1 MATYRDEGIVL
12 RTMRL
17 GEADRIV
24 TILTA
29 EHGKVRAVAKGV
41 RRTKS
46 RMGGR
51 VEPLSH
57 VAMLCWRGR
66 ELDVVN
72 QAESLDTFRAIREDM
87 ARLAPATIIL
97 EIADQVA
104 EQHAPAG
111 ELFTMVLGAL
121 RSLEA
126 SASPLLLGAFCLKLL
141 AGEGVGP
148 IVEACARCGSPGP
161 LVAFE
166 LSEGGLLCAKCRRG
180 QAVSPEFVE
189 MARRILGGGLA
200 TALRETSD
208 DVAHE
213 VERIG
218 LSAVEQHLDRR
229 LRSTR
234 QLVESERILN

>member
-1 MATYRDEGIVL
+1 LSTYRDEGIVL

-46 RMGGR
+46 RVGGR

-57 VAMLCWRGR
+57 VALLCWRGR
-66 ELDVVN
+66 ELDVVS
-72 QAESLDTFRAIREDM
+72 QVESIDTFRQIRTDLS
-87 ARLAPATIIL
+87 RLGPATTIL

-111 ELFTMVLGAL
+111 ELYAMVLGAL
-121 RSLEA
+121 RALE
-126 SASPLLLGAFCLKLL
+126 SEASPLLLGAFCFKLL
-141 AGEGVGP
+141 AIDGVSP
-148 IVEACARCGSPGP
+148 IVDACARCASPGP
-161 LVAFE
+161 LVAFD
-166 LSEGGLLCAKCRRG
+166 LGEGGLLCEHCRRG
-180 QAVSPEFVE
+180 QAVSEEFVTL
-189 MARRILGGGLA
+189 ARAVLGGSLA
-200 TALRETSD
+200 WALRQPTTPATS
-208 DVAHE
+208 E

-218 LSAVEQHLDRR
+218 LAAVERHLDRR
-229 LRSTR
+229 LRSSR
-234 QLVESERILN
+234 HLIEGEQRGA

>member
-1 MATYRDEGIVL
+1 
-12 RTMRL
+12 MRL

-57 VAMLCWRGR
+57 VALLCWSGR
-66 ELDVVN
+66 ELDIVS
-72 QAESLDTFRAIREDM
+72 QAESLDTFRTIREDLS
-87 ARLAPATIIL
+87 RLAPAMTIL

-111 ELFTMVLGAL
+111 ELFSTVLGAL

-126 SASPLLLGAFCLKLL
+126 FASPLLLGAFCLKLL
-141 AGEGVGP
+141 AVEGVSP
-148 IVEACARCGSPGP
+148 VVDSCARCGSDAA
-161 LVAFE
+161 LVAFN
-166 LSEGGLLCAKCRRG
+166 LSEGGLLCANCRRG
-180 QAVSPEFVE
+180 QAVSQDFVTL
-189 MARRILGGGLA
+189 ARMILRGGLSTALKEPESPA
-200 TALRETSD
+200 TAELER
-208 DVAHE
+208 VA
-213 VERIG
+213 

-229 LRSTR
+229 LRSAR
-234 QLVESERILN
+234 HLIESEQRGA

>member
-66 ELDVVN
+66 ELDVIN

-87 ARLAPATIIL
+87 TRLAPATIIL
-97 EIADQVA
+97 EIADQIA
-104 EQHAPAG
+104 EQHAPAS
-111 ELFTMVLGAL
+111 ELFAMVLGAL
-121 RSLEA
+121 RSLES

-141 AGEGVGP
+141 AAEGVGP
-148 IVEACARCGSPGP
+148 IVEECARCRSPGP

-180 QAVSPEFVE
+180 QAVSPEFVA

-200 TALRETSD
+200 TALRETPD
-208 DVAHE
+208 RVAYE
-213 VERIG
+213 VERVG

-234 QLVESERILN
+234 QLVESERIPS

>member
-1 MATYRDEGIVL
+1 VPTYRDEGIVL

-66 ELDVVN
+66 ELDIVN

-87 ARLAPATIIL
+87 SRLAPATTIL

-111 ELFTMVLGAL
+111 DLFSIVLGAL
-121 RSLEA
+121 RSLE
-126 SASPLLLGAFCLKLL
+126 SAPSPLLLGAFCLKVL
-141 AGEGVGP
+141 AAEGVGP
-148 IVEACARCGSPGP
+148 IVDACARCGSPGP

-166 LSEGGLLCAKCRRG
+166 ITEGGLLCAKCRRG
-180 QAVSPEFVE
+180 QAVSADFVDL
-189 MARRILGGGLA
+189 ARRILNGGLA
-200 TALRETSD
+200 SALRESAGP
-208 DVAHE
+208 VANE
-213 VERIG
+213 VERVALG
-218 LSAVEQHLDRR
+218 AMEQHLDRR
-229 LRSTR
+229 LRSAR
-234 QLVESERILN
+234 QLVEAERTLT

>member
-57 VAMLCWRGR
+57 VTMLCWRGR
-66 ELDVVN
+66 ELDIIN
-72 QAESLDTFRAIREDM
+72 QAESLDTFRTIREDM
-87 ARLAPATIIL
+87 ARLAPATTIL

-111 ELFTMVLGAL
+111 ELFSMVLGAL
-121 RSLEA
+121 RSLELTP
-126 SASPLLLGAFCLKLL
+126 SPLLLGAFCLKLL
-141 AGEGVGP
+141 ATEGVGP
-148 IVEACARCGSPGP
+148 IVDACARCASPGP

-180 QAVSPEFVE
+180 QAVSPEFVD

-200 TALRETSD
+200 AALRETPGL
-208 DVAHE
+208 VANE
-213 VERIG
+213 VERVG
-218 LSAVEQHLDRR
+218 LNAVEQHLDRR
-229 LRSTR
+229 LRSAR
-234 QLVESERILN
+234 HLIESERVAT

>member
-1 MATYRDEGIVL
+1 VPTYRDEGIVL

-24 TILTA
+24 TILTK

-46 RMGGR
+46 RMGAR

-66 ELDVVN
+66 ELDIVS
-72 QAESLDTFRAIREDM
+72 QAESLDTFRTIREDM
-87 ARLAPATIIL
+87 ARLEPATTIL

-104 EQHAPAG
+104 EQHAPAE
-111 ELFTMVLGAL
+111 ELFSMVLGAL
-121 RSLEA
+121 RSLETT
-126 SASPLLLGAFCLKLL
+126 ASPMLLGAFCFKLL
-141 AGEGVGP
+141 ANEGVSP
-148 IVEACARCGSPGP
+148 VVDACARCGSPGP

-166 LSEGGLLCAKCRRG
+166 LVEGGLLCGRCRRG
-180 QAVSPEFVE
+180 QAVSAEFVE
-189 MARRILGGGLA
+189 LARLILNGGLS
-200 TALRETSD
+200 TALRQPFGPASS
-208 DVAHE
+208 E
-213 VERIG
+213 VERVG
-218 LSAVEQHLDRR
+218 LSAVEAHLDRR

-234 QLVESERILN
+234 HLVESERPSA